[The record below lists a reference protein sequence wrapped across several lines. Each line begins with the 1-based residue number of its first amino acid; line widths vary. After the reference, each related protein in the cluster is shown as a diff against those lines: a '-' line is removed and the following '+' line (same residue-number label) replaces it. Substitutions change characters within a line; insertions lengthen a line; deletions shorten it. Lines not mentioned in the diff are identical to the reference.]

1 MKPRSLAEVARAVDG
16 LLVGDDV
23 VVSSLAIDSREVR
36 PDALFAA
43 LEGTRADGHG
53 FLEEAFDRGA
63 GGVLV
68 REGTVAPG
76 PAVLV
81 QRPEEAL
88 VGLAAD
94 ERTRFD
100 GVVVAVTGANG
111 KTSTKDL
118 TAAAVATSFRTH
130 ASPAS
135 FNNEIGVPVT
145 ILGAPADTE
154 VLIAEL
160 GARHTGDVAALCE
173 VVRPDVGVVTNVGV
187 AHMEIFG
194 SWEAIVEAA
203 AEPVVG
209 LGVDGVA
216 ILNLDD
222 PVVASY
228 AERTSGRVRMF
239 GRSSDA
245 DVRADDVVLGSD
257 GCATFVVDAGARAKV
272 TLGVPGEHMVANAL
286 AALAV
291 ATELGVD
298 LEAAAEALGR
308 ARVSRW
314 RMETFE
320 TPDGVRVLND
330 AYTANPES
338 VAAALR
344 TSRWMAGDHRLIV
357 VFGPMA
363 ELGSIAEREHERVG
377 ELAARLRVD
386 RLLTVGADA
395 EPIAVAAVR
404 EGIPPDDVASYEDP
418 APVLSDIRDHA
429 RAGDLV
435 LVKAS
440 RVAGLA
446 ALAEALR

>member
-1 MKPRSLAEVARAVDG
+1 
-16 LLVGDDV
+16 
-23 VVSSLAIDSREVR
+23 
-36 PDALFAA
+36 
-43 LEGTRADGHG
+43 
-53 FLEEAFDRGA
+53 
-63 GGVLV
+63 
-68 REGTVAPG
+68 
-76 PAVLV
+76 
-81 QRPEEAL
+81 
-88 VGLAAD
+88 
-94 ERTRFD
+94 
-100 GVVVAVTGANG
+100 
-111 KTSTKDL
+111 
-118 TAAAVATSFRTH
+118 VATSFRTH

-145 ILGAPADTE
+145 VLGAPADTE

-160 GARHTGDVAALCE
+160 GARRVGDVASLCE
-173 VVRPDVGVVTNVGV
+173 VVRPDVAVVTNVGV

-194 SWEAIVEAA
+194 SWEAIVEAS
-203 AEPVVG
+203 AEPVAG
-209 LGVDGVA
+209 LGVDGAA

-228 AERTSGRVRMF
+228 AERTSARVRTF

-272 TLGVPGEHMVANAL
+272 TLVVPGEHMVANAL

-291 ATELGVD
+291 GTELGID
-298 LEAAAEALGR
+298 LEAAADALGR

-330 AYTANPES
+330 AYNANPES

-344 TSRWMAGDHRLIV
+344 TSRWMAGEHRLIAV
-357 VFGPMA
+357 LGPMA
-363 ELGSIAEREHERVG
+363 ELGSIADREHERVG

-395 EPIAVAAVR
+395 APIAVAAVR
-404 EGIPPDDVASYEDP
+404 EGIPPDDVASYED
-418 APVLSDIRDHA
+418 ADPVLRDIRDHA

-435 LVKAS
+435 LFKAS
-440 RVAGLA
+440 RVAGLE